1 MIEPVVGA
9 RLSAG
14 GVRSVLTAGWGAT
27 TGIAPHVLHH
37 VGPLAGAAL
46 LAGAGGQAVFLALGL
61 VATVPTLR
69 RLRRRFDNW
78 LAPGVALGIFG
89 VAFAVSTFVVGPLI
103 SAEEPVPVA
112 ATADHEAH
120 GH

>member
-1 MIEPVVGA
+1 MNQNVVGA
-9 RLSAG
+9 KSPAG
-14 GVRSVLTAGWGAT
+14 AIRGILAAGWGAV

-46 LAGAGGQAVFLALGL
+46 FAGAGGQAVFFAIGL
-61 VATVPTLR
+61 LATVPTLR

-78 LAPGVALGIFG
+78 LAPGVAMGIFG
-89 VAFAVSTFVVGPLI
+89 VAFALSTFVVGPLI
-103 SAEEPVPVA
+103 SAENPVPVTA
-112 ATADHEAH
+112 AADHEAH

>member
-1 MIEPVVGA
+1 MNQSVVGA
-9 RLSAG
+9 ASPAG
-14 GVRSVLTAGWGAT
+14 LMRGLLGAGWGAV

-78 LAPGVALGIFG
+78 LAPGVALGVFG
-89 VAFAVSTFVVGPLI
+89 VAFAISTFVLGPLI
-103 SAEEPVPVA
+103 TAEELDPVTIAVN
-112 ATADHEAH
+112 HEAH

>member
-1 MIEPVVGA
+1 MNQPVVGA
-9 RLSAG
+9 TSPAG
-14 GVRSVLTAGWGAT
+14 GIRSLLAAGWGAV

-46 LAGAGGQAVFLALGL
+46 LAGAGGQAVFFALGL

-69 RLRRRFDNW
+69 RLRRRFHNW
-78 LAPGVALGIFG
+78 LAPGVALGVFG
-89 VAFAVSTFVVGPLI
+89 LAFALSTFVVGPLI
-103 SAEEPVPVA
+103 SADDSVPVTA
-112 ATADHEAH
+112 AADHEEH